1 MSRRYQTGLDK
12 ALDPAQIMTPA
23 AVYSYEERKFD
34 EATAKHRERIAM
46 LDSTDETQENVWD
59 KYQEMGGGSSFLKS
73 LKADVKATE
82 KQTQEKSVEY
92 QEIIDYEQTRAD
104 LYVKQKEL
112 AEENVTKLLAQKQML
127 QSTLDQSGE
136 ALKGI
141 ESITSQGDNDTDSTE
156 NLNAMI
162 EKVMNLRKSKLNT
175 QAVG

>member
-1 MSRRYQTGLDK
+1 M
-12 ALDPAQIMTPA
+12 
-23 AVYSYEERKFD
+23 
-34 EATAKHRERIAM
+34 
-46 LDSTDETQENVWD
+46 
-59 KYQEMGGGSSFLKS
+59 
-73 LKADVKATE
+73 
-82 KQTQEKSVEY
+82 EY

-141 ESITSQGDNDTDSTE
+141 ASITSQGDNDTDSTE